1 MLGAMHHRK
10 DKGGCRALGRGE
22 LGVSQIVSKDLIEEV
37 VLGLE
42 GQLRFLQAKEAVGE
56 GLKLEMCTGQIN
68 LVQTTCASAKLGGPL
83 SKENGGNTFKQ
94 S

>member
-22 LGVSQIVSKDLIEEV
+22 LGVSQIVSKDLIEEEV

-42 GQLRFLQAKEAVGE
+42 G
-56 GLKLEMCTGQIN
+56 
-68 LVQTTCASAKLGGPL
+68 
-83 SKENGGNTFKQ
+83 
-94 S
+94 